1 MKKSKIE
8 SMNLFFNSAK
18 RSNRGKA
25 KIPEAIEN
33 IDSIQNRMHKNRY
46 LILEF
51 WEK

>member
-18 RSNRGKA
+18 RSNKGKV
-25 KIPEAIEN
+25 KIPEASENMESIE
-33 IDSIQNRMHKNRY
+33 NRMHKNRY

-51 WEK
+51 REK

>member
-18 RSNRGKA
+18 RSNKGKV
-25 KIPEAIEN
+25 KIPEAREN
-33 IDSIQNRMHKNRY
+33 IDSIENRMHKNRY

-51 WEK
+51 MEK